1 MILRS
6 NTKDLVATAL
16 SALDDIKEIQDTLT
30 TPWRTKRFY
39 RALARAAKR
48 RARATL

>member
-1 MILRS
+1 VIKHQS
-6 NTKDLVATAL
+6 TKDLVVIAL
-16 SALDDIKEIQDTLT
+16 SELDEIKVIQDALT

-48 RARATL
+48 RSRATI

>member
-1 MILRS
+1 MLNRTS
-6 NTKDLVATAL
+6 TKDLAATAL
-16 SALDDIKEIQDTLT
+16 SEVDQIKEVQDSLT

-48 RARATL
+48 RARATI